1 MTIRRVRTVVGLSEP
16 VGAFSQA
23 VIADGFVYTSGQIP
37 VCTDGSIPAD
47 FESQL
52 EATLGN
58 LRTLL
63 DSVGSGL
70 DQVVKVNGYLTDRDQ
85 LDPYNR
91 IYTAWFGEHL
101 PARTT
106 VCVDLWDVALEID
119 CVALVKEKAD
129 G

>member
-23 VIADGFVYTSGQIP
+23 VIADGVVYTSGQIP
-37 VCTDGSIPAD
+37 VRTDGSIPAD

-119 CVALVKEKAD
+119 CVALAKEKAD

>member
-1 MTIRRVRTVVGLSEP
+1 MTIRRVRTVDGLSEP

-23 VIADGFVYTSGQIP
+23 IVADGFVYTSGQIP
-37 VCTDGSIPAD
+37 VLADGSIPAD

>member
-1 MTIRRVRTVVGLSEP
+1 MTIRRVWTVDGLSEP

-23 VIADGFVYTSGQIP
+23 IVADGFVYTSGQIP
-37 VCTDGSIPAD
+37 VRTDGSIPAD

>member
-1 MTIRRVRTVVGLSEP
+1 MGTDRIIDL
-16 VGAFSQA
+16 
-23 VIADGFVYTSGQIP
+23 YTSGQIP
-37 VCTDGSIPAD
+37 VHTDGSIPAD

>member
-1 MTIRRVRTVVGLSEP
+1 MTIRRVRTVDGLSEP

-37 VCTDGSIPAD
+37 VRTEGSIPAD

-119 CVALVKEKAD
+119 CVALAKEKAD

>member
-1 MTIRRVRTVVGLSEP
+1 MTIRKVRTVDGLGEP

-23 VIADGFVYTSGQIP
+23 VVANGFVYTSGQIP
-37 VCTDGSIPAD
+37 ARADGRIPAD

-63 DSVGSGL
+63 ESVGSGL
-70 DQVVKVNGYLTDRDQ
+70 DQVVKVNGYLTDREQ

-91 IYTAWFGEHL
+91 IYRAWFGDDL

-106 VCVDLWDVALEID
+106 VCVDLWGVALEID
-119 CVALVKEKAD
+119 CVATVKENAD

>member
-1 MTIRRVRTVVGLSEP
+1 MTIRRVRTVDGLSEP

-23 VIADGFVYTSGQIP
+23 IVADGFVYTSGQIP
-37 VCTDGSIPAD
+37 VRTDGSIPAD

>member
-23 VIADGFVYTSGQIP
+23 IVADGFVYTSGQIP
-37 VCTDGSIPAD
+37 VRTDGSIPAD

-52 EATLGN
+52 EATLSN

>member
-37 VCTDGSIPAD
+37 VRTDGSIPAD

>member
-1 MTIRRVRTVVGLSEP
+1 MTIRRVQTVDGLREP

-23 VIADGFVYTSGQIP
+23 VVADGFVYTSGQLP
-37 VCTDGSIPAD
+37 VRADGSVPED

-70 DQVVKVNGYLTDRDQ
+70 DQVVKVNGFLTDRNQ
-85 LDPYNR
+85 LASYNR
-91 IYTAWFGEHL
+91 IYSAWFGEHL

-119 CVALVKEKAD
+119 CVALVKEKTD